1 MTHSVKLVVLQFR
14 LQ

>member
-14 LQ
+14 PY